1 MKLIYLILQK
11 SIKLIRLLLLCAFR
25 KHNNGKIVLGNKTK
39 NDMKILE
46 DCITSAIIIDDHY
59 DEVENLDKLL
69 KSLGIYVEFHNYSG
83 DFHIEGEGRLKNR
96 NLIFMDLMLNGNSG
110 QLRENISIVISLLG
124 KITNGGFFGAY
135 GLVVWT
141 SHCEYVEEL
150 KEALSKA
157 AMIPTTCECS
167 DEEEVLIESHL
178 ENPPLFVIGL
188 GKSKYNLGNGV
199 YKYDSLKEDLEQAL
213 SENKSAYFFV
223 QWNASIERAKNH
235 IANEFYQLGKDYEQR
250 DKRLIYLLFELA
262 KNHTGLQNAS
272 DYPYLT
278 ADAYKAFDELL
289 YSKLYDEQKEATLP
303 LFEEEMTSPF
313 EKIEEKQTIAAILN
327 RMFFIDDIG
336 LSTKDIVPGNIYR
349 VKKDNSPLITSRKAS
364 VDLLEAETKKSNK
377 IKMDNEKRR
386 KNRPANPQL
395 KEEIEPFIPECWDVA
410 IELTPP
416 CDYSQGNRKMAR
428 LVGGYIFD
436 IPMGKSSEASTK
448 SRIVEDG
455 CLPKSDSA
463 KEYTIGPIM
472 LENKVRY
479 MVFDYTYLV
488 TVSIETLKDTECY
501 EVCYRAKPKL
511 FAHILQRFS
520 SHAARLGLSNIDL
533 K

>member
-1 MKLIYLILQK
+1 M
-11 SIKLIRLLLLCAFR
+11 LLCAFR

-250 DKRLIYLLFELA
+250 DRRLIYLLFELA

>member
-1 MKLIYLILQK
+1 M
-11 SIKLIRLLLLCAFR
+11 LLCAFR

-46 DCITSAIIIDDHY
+46 DSITSAIIIDDHY

-511 FAHILQRFS
+511 L
-520 SHAARLGLSNIDL
+520 
-533 K
+533 

>member
-1 MKLIYLILQK
+1 
-11 SIKLIRLLLLCAFR
+11 
-25 KHNNGKIVLGNKTK
+25 
-39 NDMKILE
+39 MKILE

-386 KNRPANPQL
+386 KNRPANPLL

>member
-1 MKLIYLILQK
+1 M
-11 SIKLIRLLLLCAFR
+11 LLCAFR

-59 DEVENLDKLL
+59 DEVENLDILL

>member
-1 MKLIYLILQK
+1 M
-11 SIKLIRLLLLCAFR
+11 LLCAFR

-83 DFHIEGEGRLKNR
+83 DFYIEGEGRLKNR

>member
-1 MKLIYLILQK
+1 M
-11 SIKLIRLLLLCAFR
+11 LLCAFR

-59 DEVENLDKLL
+59 DEVENLDILL

-223 QWNASIERAKNH
+223 QWNASIEKAKNH

>member
-1 MKLIYLILQK
+1 
-11 SIKLIRLLLLCAFR
+11 
-25 KHNNGKIVLGNKTK
+25 
-39 NDMKILE
+39 MKILE

-188 GKSKYNLGNGV
+188 SKSKYNLGNGV

-250 DKRLIYLLFELA
+250 DKRLIYLLLELA

-289 YSKLYDEQKEATLP
+289 YSKLYAEQKEATLP

-327 RMFFIDDIG
+327 SMFFIDNIG

-349 VKKDNSPLITSRKAS
+349 VKKDNSPLITNRKAS
-364 VDLLEAETKKSNK
+364 VELLEAETKKSNK

>member
-1 MKLIYLILQK
+1 M
-11 SIKLIRLLLLCAFR
+11 LLCAFR

-488 TVSIETLKDTECY
+488 TVSIETLKDTEYY

>member
-1 MKLIYLILQK
+1 M
-11 SIKLIRLLLLCAFR
+11 LCAFR

-59 DEVENLDKLL
+59 DEVENLDILL

>member
-1 MKLIYLILQK
+1 M
-11 SIKLIRLLLLCAFR
+11 LLCAFR

-39 NDMKILE
+39 NDMKLLE

>member
-1 MKLIYLILQK
+1 M
-11 SIKLIRLLLLCAFR
+11 LCAFR

-46 DCITSAIIIDDHY
+46 DSITSAIIIDDHY

-416 CDYSQGNRKMAR
+416 CDYSQGNRKIAR

>member
-1 MKLIYLILQK
+1 
-11 SIKLIRLLLLCAFR
+11 
-25 KHNNGKIVLGNKTK
+25 
-39 NDMKILE
+39 MKILE

-250 DKRLIYLLFELA
+250 DKRLIYLLLELA

-289 YSKLYDEQKEATLP
+289 YSKLYAEQKEATLP

-327 RMFFIDDIG
+327 SMFFIDDIG

-349 VKKDNSPLITSRKAS
+349 VKKDNSPLITNRKAS
-364 VDLLEAETKKSNK
+364 VELLEAETKKSNK

>member
-1 MKLIYLILQK
+1 M
-11 SIKLIRLLLLCAFR
+11 LLCAFR

-110 QLRENISIVISLLG
+110 QLRENISIFISLLG

>member
-1 MKLIYLILQK
+1 M
-11 SIKLIRLLLLCAFR
+11 
-25 KHNNGKIVLGNKTK
+25 
-39 NDMKILE
+39 
-46 DCITSAIIIDDHY
+46 
-59 DEVENLDKLL
+59 
-69 KSLGIYVEFHNYSG
+69 
-83 DFHIEGEGRLKNR
+83 
-96 NLIFMDLMLNGNSG
+96 
-110 QLRENISIVISLLG
+110 
-124 KITNGGFFGAY
+124 
-135 GLVVWT
+135 WT

-250 DKRLIYLLFELA
+250 DKRLIYLLLELA

-289 YSKLYDEQKEATLP
+289 YSKLYAEQKEATLP

-327 RMFFIDDIG
+327 SMFFIDDIG

-349 VKKDNSPLITSRKAS
+349 VKKDNSPLITNRKAS
-364 VDLLEAETKKSNK
+364 VELLEAETKKSNK

>member
-1 MKLIYLILQK
+1 M
-11 SIKLIRLLLLCAFR
+11 LLCAFR
-25 KHNNGKIVLGNKTK
+25 KHNNGKTVLGNKTK

-46 DCITSAIIIDDHY
+46 NCITSAIIIDDHY

-250 DKRLIYLLFELA
+250 DKRLIYLLLELA

-289 YSKLYDEQKEATLP
+289 YSKLYAEQKEATLP

-327 RMFFIDDIG
+327 SMFFIDDIG

-349 VKKDNSPLITSRKAS
+349 VKKDNSPLITNRKAS
-364 VDLLEAETKKSNK
+364 VELLEAETKKSNK

-436 IPMGKSSEASTK
+436 IPMGKSSETSTK
-448 SRIVEDG
+448 SRIAEDG

-472 LENKVRY
+472 LEKKVRY

>member
-1 MKLIYLILQK
+1 M
-11 SIKLIRLLLLCAFR
+11 LLCAFR

-46 DCITSAIIIDDHY
+46 DSITSAIIIDDHY

-416 CDYSQGNRKMAR
+416 CDYSQGNRKIAR

>member
-1 MKLIYLILQK
+1 
-11 SIKLIRLLLLCAFR
+11 
-25 KHNNGKIVLGNKTK
+25 
-39 NDMKILE
+39 MKILE

-96 NLIFMDLMLNGNSG
+96 NLIFMDLMLNGNSA

-250 DKRLIYLLFELA
+250 DKRLIYLLLELA

-289 YSKLYDEQKEATLP
+289 YSKLYAEQKEATLP

-327 RMFFIDDIG
+327 SMFFIDDIG

-349 VKKDNSPLITSRKAS
+349 VKKDNSPLITNRKAS
-364 VDLLEAETKKSNK
+364 VELLEAETKKSNK

-472 LENKVRY
+472 LKNKVRY

>member
-1 MKLIYLILQK
+1 MLSE
-11 SIKLIRLLLLCAFR
+11 SIIT
-25 KHNNGKIVLGNKTK
+25 GKQYWGNKTK

-96 NLIFMDLMLNGNSG
+96 NLIFMDLMLNGNSA

-250 DKRLIYLLFELA
+250 DKRLIYLLLELA

-289 YSKLYDEQKEATLP
+289 YSKLYAEQKEATLP

-327 RMFFIDDIG
+327 SMFFIDDIG

-349 VKKDNSPLITSRKAS
+349 VKKDNSPLITNRKAS
-364 VDLLEAETKKSNK
+364 VELLEAETKKSNK

-472 LENKVRY
+472 LKNKVRY

>member
-1 MKLIYLILQK
+1 
-11 SIKLIRLLLLCAFR
+11 
-25 KHNNGKIVLGNKTK
+25 
-39 NDMKILE
+39 MKILE

-59 DEVENLDKLL
+59 DEVENLDILL

>member
-1 MKLIYLILQK
+1 
-11 SIKLIRLLLLCAFR
+11 
-25 KHNNGKIVLGNKTK
+25 
-39 NDMKILE
+39 MKILE

-96 NLIFMDLMLNGNSG
+96 NLIFMDLMLNGNSA

-250 DKRLIYLLFELA
+250 DKRLIYLLLELA

-289 YSKLYDEQKEATLP
+289 YSKLYAEQKEATLP

-327 RMFFIDDIG
+327 SMFFIDDIG

-349 VKKDNSPLITSRKAS
+349 VKKDNSPLITNRKAS
-364 VDLLEAETKKSNK
+364 VELLEAETKKSNK

>member
-1 MKLIYLILQK
+1 
-11 SIKLIRLLLLCAFR
+11 
-25 KHNNGKIVLGNKTK
+25 
-39 NDMKILE
+39 MKILE

-69 KSLGIYVEFHNYSG
+69 KSFGIYVEFHNYSG

-250 DKRLIYLLFELA
+250 DKRLIYLLLELA

-289 YSKLYDEQKEATLP
+289 YSKLYAEQKEATLP

-327 RMFFIDDIG
+327 SMFFIDDIG

-349 VKKDNSPLITSRKAS
+349 VKKDNSPLITNRKAS
-364 VDLLEAETKKSNK
+364 VELLEAETKKSNK

-436 IPMGKSSEASTK
+436 IPIGKSSETSTK

>member
-1 MKLIYLILQK
+1 M
-11 SIKLIRLLLLCAFR
+11 LLCAFR

>member
-1 MKLIYLILQK
+1 
-11 SIKLIRLLLLCAFR
+11 
-25 KHNNGKIVLGNKTK
+25 
-39 NDMKILE
+39 MKILE

>member
-1 MKLIYLILQK
+1 M
-11 SIKLIRLLLLCAFR
+11 LCAFR

-59 DEVENLDKLL
+59 DEVENLDILL

-223 QWNASIERAKNH
+223 QWNASIEKAKNH